1 VRWDLVIVTGFYAA
15 FATLLERTTGLFT
28 PWGVVLAFGG
38 WAVCVAALAWPCPRP
53 AGRWLA
59 VLLALATIHGLY
71 RSARFSRLMYLADVE
86 AWAVARIAL
95 LVALLLSM
103 ALAGLTFWPRRGRAP
118 AVATH
123 LVGAATVLALL
134 VARAMVVP
142 ASPSPHI
149 DVFTSATRAAEY
161 LLEGRNPY
169 AQAYVDIYA
178 GAVGYPPGY
187 PYPPGVLLPE
197 ALARWLLGDIRW
209 ALIAADAVT
218 VLGLSRIA
226 GRLGAAAAVRWWLP
240 LLWLSFSAAPFSREQ
255 AWVDPLLMAAAVA
268 VVALLLEQRVVAAGA
283 ALGYA
288 CSVKQYAIIAATLV
302 VVAVVVACPPRS
314 VWRLVAAGGVVMAA
328 VIGPFLLV
336 DPASFLH
343 STIRAQLA
351 QATRTDALTLTAG
364 LVRCCGVRLP
374 GAVMLALGLGAVG
387 LGAVYLHRARGR
399 DWPAMLRACCAAC
412 TFAYGITFFFG
423 KQAFLNYYEL
433 LLIFPVLYLAL
444 RSEADAGTG
453 ASQAPVPTM
462 RA

>member
-1 VRWDLVIVTGFYAA
+1 MRWDLVIVTGFYAA

-71 RSARFSRLMYLADVE
+71 RNARFSRLMYLVDLE
-86 AWAVARIAL
+86 AWAVARTAL
-95 LVALLLSM
+95 LVALLLSL

-123 LVGAATVLALL
+123 VVGAAAVLALF

-149 DVFTSATRAAEY
+149 DVFTLATRAADY

-169 AQAYVDIYA
+169 AGAYVDIYA
-178 GAVGYPPGY
+178 GTVGYPPNY
-187 PYPPGVLLPE
+187 PYLPGVLLPE

-209 ALIAADAVT
+209 ALIAADGVT
-218 VLGLSRIA
+218 MLGLSRIA
-226 GRLGAAAAVRWWLP
+226 GRLGAAAAERWWLP

-255 AWVDPLLMAAAVA
+255 AWVDPLLIAATVA
-268 VVALLLEQRVVAAGA
+268 VVALLLEQRFVAAGA

-288 CSVKQYAIIAATLV
+288 CSVKQYAIIAAALV
-302 VVAVVVACPPRS
+302 VVAVVVACPRRT
-314 VWRLVAAGGVVMAA
+314 VWRLVVAGGVVMAA

-343 STIRAQLA
+343 STVRMQLA
-351 QATRTDALTLTAG
+351 QPLRTDALTLTAG
-364 LVRCCGVRLP
+364 LVRYYGVRVP
-374 GAVMLALGLGAVG
+374 DGVTLALGLAAVVLSAAYLARSRGA
-387 LGAVYLHRARGR
+387 

-412 TFAYGITFFFG
+412 TFAYGVAFFFG
-423 KQAFLNYYEL
+423 KQAFLNYYEF

-444 RSEADAGTG
+444 RSEPSAGTG
-453 ASQAPVPTM
+453 AQGAPVPAI
-462 RA
+462 RG